1 MFASVEKAPWRNV
14 DVLVVGDSGRL
25 RLRLLCA
32 FGAILTDTSPFPP
45 CRTPLHLSIVA
56 RNEYVFNQLL
66 QCKQYVGRH
75 GEMKKQL

>member
-1 MFASVEKAPWRNV
+1 MVSDTLPCRNV
-14 DVLVVGDSGRL
+14 DGDSGCL
-25 RLRLLCA
+25 LLRLLLCA
-32 FGAILTDTSPFPP
+32 VGAILTDTSPPSS